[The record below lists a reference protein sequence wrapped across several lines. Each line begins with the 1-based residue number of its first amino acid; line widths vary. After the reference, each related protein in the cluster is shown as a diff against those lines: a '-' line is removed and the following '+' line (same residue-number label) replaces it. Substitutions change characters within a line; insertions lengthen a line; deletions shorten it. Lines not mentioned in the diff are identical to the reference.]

1 VAVPEPCQVVV
12 LVPRSRGDA
21 RAFLRRGRA
30 WSHEACGDSGAFSYR
45 VMGSVPRGM

>member
-1 VAVPEPCQVVV
+1 MPEPYRAVV

-30 WSHEACGDSGAFSYR
+30 WSHETCGDSGTFPRR
-45 VMGSVPRGM
+45 VTGLVPRGMW